1 MSHIVKMTSAQSIH
15 RHNISN
21 KRIALNDGVDKLLML
36 CIQDKLSL
44 HILHTYILILYII
57 LQIVSIGI

>member
-21 KRIALNDGVDKLLML
+21 KRIALYDGVDQLLML
-36 CIQDKLSL
+36 CIQDKLS
-44 HILHTYILILYII
+44 
-57 LQIVSIGI
+57 